1 MKEKSMQEVERKWLC
16 SGFPDLDHESEEIQW
31 QGYLS
36 LQPAIRIRKIEKN
49 DEKMYWLTIKGKG
62 TISRTEVECPISEN
76 QFEELGGL
84 LATPMAQKRLR
95 RYNLQ
100 GGHVLE
106 CSVVDEKED
115 GEFYY
120 AEVEFSSEEEAMA
133 FDAPDFLGRE
143 VTFEPGY
150 TMAEYCQSKVKNKQ

>member
-1 MKEKSMQEVERKWLC
+1 MKENRMIEVERKWLC
-16 SGFPDLDHESEEIQW
+16 TGFPNMEYESEEIQW

-49 DEKMYWLTIKGKG
+49 DKKMYCLTIKGKG
-62 TISRTEVECPISEN
+62 TISRTEVECPLLEK
-76 QFEELGGL
+76 QFEELCGL
-84 LATPMAQKRLR
+84 LVTPMAQKRLR

-115 GEFYY
+115 GQFYY
-120 AEVEFSSEEEAMA
+120 AEVEFASEEEARK
-133 FDAPDFLGRE
+133 FTAPDFLGKE

-150 TMAEYCQSKVKNKQ
+150 TMAEYCQNKAKNK